1 MVTLL
6 HLADLHLDTPFKGL
20 AETDEA
26 LATRLRDATLN
37 ALDRAVAFALEQ
49 KLSGRLDAVTF
60 GGDIFDETAPSLRAR
75 MRFGEALKTLCREG
89 IPCFIIAGNHDPID
103 DPSLWRRHVSLPEG
117 CTLFDAEWGAG
128 VIEKEG
134 APACT
139 VVGRSFSQAL
149 NLAHPLA
156 DLEAHAAALEAAPL
170 RVGLLHCDAGGTMSE
185 MNGYA
190 PVSVGD
196 LARAPVDAWL
206 LGHIHKRSEKPLHDR
221 PLVIYP
227 GNPQGRDINEAGP
240 KGGLLVHLE
249 PGRAPKTEFVP
260 FGSILWER
268 VEVAVSECAGDT
280 AVTEAIRDA
289 LQTRLDEASR
299 TGAEGLIARVTLAG
313 RPELST
319 WRLLQSPETLDEIRK
334 NAAGA
339 TETPFLV
346 IEQLESRAQAPLPPR
361 EELREREDLLGD
373 FLRVLDQAR
382 EAPESG
388 ARRAVEEALSAFSK
402 NADAREFGGIPGPEM
417 PLEELLDAAE
427 KIALTLLWDE
437 EDALASE
444 EEPVQS

>member
-26 LATRLRDATLN
+26 LAIRLRDATLN

-49 KLSGRLDAVTF
+49 RQRGRLDAVTF
-60 GGDIFDETAPSLRAR
+60 GGDIFDATAPSLRAR
-75 MRFGEALKTLCREG
+75 MRFGEALKMLCREG
-89 IPCFIIAGNHDPID
+89 ISCFIIGGNHDPID
-103 DPSLWRRHVSLPEG
+103 DFSLWRRHVSLPEG

-128 VIEKEG
+128 VIEKDG

-149 NLAHPLA
+149 SAVNPLTG
-156 DLEAHAAALEAAPL
+156 LEERAAALDATPL
-170 RVGLLHCDAGGTMSE
+170 RVGLLHCDAGGSMSGE
-185 MNGYA
+185 NGYA

-196 LARAPVDAWL
+196 LARAPVKAWL
-206 LGHIHKRSEKPLHDR
+206 LGHIHKRSEKPLHAR
-221 PLVIYP
+221 PLVVYP

-249 PGRAPKTEFVP
+249 PGRDPQTEFVP
-260 FGSILWER
+260 FGSILWAR
-268 VEVAVSECAGDT
+268 VEVAVSECADDI
-280 AVTEAIRDA
+280 AVTEAIHDA
-289 LQTRLDEASR
+289 LQTRLDEAAR
-299 TGAEGLIARVTLAG
+299 AGAEGLIARVTLAG

-319 WRLLQSPETLDEIRK
+319 WRLLQRPETLEEIRK

-339 TETPFLV
+339 METPFLV
-346 IEQLESRAQAPLPPR
+346 IEQLESRVQAPLPPR
-361 EELREREDLLGD
+361 EELLARDDLLGD

-382 EAPESG
+382 ANPESD
-388 ARRAVEEALSAFSK
+388 ARSEVEKVLGAFSK
-402 NADAREFGGIPGPEM
+402 IPGAREFGGIPGPEM
-417 PLEELLDAAE
+417 SLEELLNAAE
-427 KIALTLLWDE
+427 SVALTLLWDE

-444 EEPVQS
+444 EVPVQS